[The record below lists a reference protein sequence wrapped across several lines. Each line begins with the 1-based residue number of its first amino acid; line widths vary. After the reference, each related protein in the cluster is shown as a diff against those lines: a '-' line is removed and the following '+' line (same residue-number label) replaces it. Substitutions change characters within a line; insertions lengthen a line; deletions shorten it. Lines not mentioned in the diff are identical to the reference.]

1 MTKFNFDNHRT
12 HKRNYK
18 TLLRFVMYGVV
29 IIVLLYLIMSRSKP
43 QESNPRF
50 ELLEIEGVE
59 IEEK

>member
-1 MTKFNFDNHRT
+1 
-12 HKRNYK
+12 
-18 TLLRFVMYGVV
+18 MYGVV